1 MEKEFIITEKIVSG
15 VLNYLATRPYMEVA
29 GLIQAMQS
37 MKLSEPVEQV
47 EIESPQD
54 D

>member
-37 MKLSEPVEQV
+37 MKPVEQPETV
-47 EIESPQD
+47 EDTQN
-54 D
+54 